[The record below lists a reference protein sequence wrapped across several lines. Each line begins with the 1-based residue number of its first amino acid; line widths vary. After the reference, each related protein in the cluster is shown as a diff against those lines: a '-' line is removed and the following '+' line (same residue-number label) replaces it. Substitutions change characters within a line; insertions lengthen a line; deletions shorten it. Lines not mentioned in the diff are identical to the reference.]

1 MTVFSGEVF
10 EIRPALRLDSGGLS
24 PLNQRTSIL
33 ACRAKRLIAGDRRY
47 DLVIVPRAAR
57 LARRLHLH
65 EVHVVQEPP
74 VFAELAVL
82 CKEIIDG
89 YFAHF
94 GHDRFRFVSARCL
107 NRAQI
112 MANCGVDGGLPRSR
126 HALMPVEE
134 RETEPGRRTAA
145 GLLTREEARR
155 IAINIA
161 KLPEPLRKP

>member
-1 MTVFSGEVF
+1 
-10 EIRPALRLDSGGLS
+10 LS
-24 PLNQRTSIL
+24 PLYQRTSIL

-112 MANCGVDGGLPRSR
+112 MANCGVDGSLPSSR
-126 HALMPVEE
+126 LALMPVEE
-134 RETEPGRRTAA
+134 AFGPGASFVITNEFGLSRAGQTLVSLLVFITDIHSLGLTAA
-145 GLLTREEARR
+145 HWLMLAAT
-155 IAINIA
+155 
-161 KLPEPLRKP
+161 